1 MISFTYLY
9 MKEINIKEKEE
20 MYHVPAYIKYILI
33 YVGIKGLY
41 LFDSIR
47 FTVGIRTFPRYTY
60 ANFLYIGIALNCWL
74 FIFGS
79 DI

>member
-33 YVGIKGLY
+33 YVGIKGLFIR
-41 LFDSIR
+41 FDSIHR
-47 FTVGIRTFPRYTY
+47 RYV
-60 ANFLYIGIALNCWL
+60 
-74 FIFGS
+74 
-79 DI
+79 